1 MVLSSSKTGF
11 CSPSPR
17 EHMACEPQQVVVI
30 IGYMKQYVVDQLRY
44 VDYEKIKGYL
54 DQRFGTA
61 SMGGVYWVPID
72 PGLLSPTQSS
82 HVECRPFSAA
92 VELQT
97 DRLSM
102 ELLVRTQN
110 RIRCECIADATDE
123 QRNWLIRLVDD
134 MLAQLGISV

>member
-1 MVLSSSKTGF
+1 MVFSNSKTGF
-11 CSPSPR
+11 RSPSFW

-30 IGYMKQYVVDQLRY
+30 IGYMKQYVVDQLRH
-44 VDYEKIKGYL
+44 VDYESIKGYL
-54 DQRFGTA
+54 DQRFGPA
-61 SMGGVYWVPID
+61 FIGGVYWVPID
-72 PGLLSPTQSS
+72 PGLLSPTQSR
-82 HVECRPFSAA
+82 HVECRPFFAA

-110 RIRCECIADATDE
+110 HIRCDCIAYATDE

>member
-1 MVLSSSKTGF
+1 
-11 CSPSPR
+11 
-17 EHMACEPQQVVVI
+17 MACEPQQVVVI

-44 VDYEKIKGYL
+44 VDYESIKGYL
-54 DQRFGTA
+54 DHRFGPA
-61 SMGGVYWVPID
+61 SMGGVYWVPVD
-72 PGLLSPTQSS
+72 PGLLSPTQSR
-82 HVECRPFSAA
+82 HVECRPFFAA

-110 RIRCECIADATDE
+110 HIRCECIAYATDD

-134 MLAQLGISV
+134 MLAQLEISV